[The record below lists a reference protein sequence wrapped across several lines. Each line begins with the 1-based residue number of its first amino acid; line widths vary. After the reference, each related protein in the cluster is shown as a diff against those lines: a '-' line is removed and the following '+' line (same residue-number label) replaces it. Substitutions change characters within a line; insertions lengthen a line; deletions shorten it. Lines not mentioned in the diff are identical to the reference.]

1 MPTPTS
7 SSSNG
12 PQNRM
17 KANTPDSSAAVPNA
31 AGSASSSTDLAA
43 NASRFRHR
51 KISVKQRLKIYRPH
65 DLKSL
70 NQNELQEREMMEIE
84 TGMEKNEEKEVHL
97 NRILQKGVDLSDES
111 RKRDYIPTPRAT
123 DTWKDFDKFYQG
135 GFREPSKYM
144 KFSATLEECCGV
156 PYSMDEKDEEFL
168 ATQIN
173 DGKEDGDE
181 KLSEDEF
188 EVLCSSFESAIH
200 ERQPFL
206 SMDPETILSFDEL
219 KPTLLK
225 TDLLN
230 QHLKQQ
236 LGRELGCREDQ
247 IFTTEFDSFDC
258 QTGTRSLL
266 RLIEKFGPR
275 IYDYW
280 KQRKTNSSNTEIFP
294 QLKFERPDEK
304 DDSNPYVCFR
314 RRDVRQPRKTRRV
327 DILNSQKLRLLQQE
341 LEHAKDMALLV
352 ARRER
357 VTLDLLEQN
366 MRIFDQRSDVKRL
379 KRSLGIRGEDEDL
392 VNHKRKRTNV
402 VVQSQMRQNAA
413 AAAATESAAS
423 SSTLSST
430 NATATSDSSVKRGL
444 KGRILKKNLE
454 QLAKSGQKLTK
465 QQLQQLQAPNL
476 AAASGKHTGYMH
488 TQQVQQ
494 AQQAQQTLHAQ
505 QAPQQQQSQVP
516 QSQQSQQSQQGQSI
530 QSHVY
535 VRLPSSKVPDI
546 ILEDVDNLLTS
557 KERSARKFVHDRM
570 EKRKLEDKDL
580 FNLTDDPYNPVFDI
594 MLPKDVLPNNSPFSS
609 IASSKYEIN
618 RSYYC
623 GNLPSYLS
631 GNTNDITAYN
641 HEGEKLP
648 SNNFKVKKLEVY
660 DPFQANN
667 EIHSREYPIKFRR
680 RVGRC
685 GIEYL
690 DRKPNHMENSVD
702 SVLNQF
708 LDFDAI
714 EAQEQN
720 PHETINV
727 YDSKWDEFS
736 RLYDKWKHDSPRNE
750 YGLKVLEEPSR
761 LNQIS
766 NETQVIR
773 FGTMLGSK
781 SYEQLRDV
789 TIKYR
794 QEYVTRM
801 RQQKLNQKQQQL
813 QRQQQQKQQQ
823 QQQEEEQR
831 QEQEQE
837 QEQEEQE
844 EQEERERNT
853 HYGRPL
859 PSSAT
864 SSVSQPSSKMEPSP
878 TMPKKV
884 NGISNQHHTKPHQ
897 GVPVTQ
903 KKSS

>member
-1 MPTPTS
+1 MPTPTN

-12 PQNRM
+12 TKNRI
-17 KANTPDSSAAVPNA
+17 KDHSPGSPATTPNVAA
-31 AGSASSSTDLAA
+31 AGSAGSSAEIAA

-51 KISVKQRLKIYRPH
+51 KISVKQRLKIYRPN

-97 NRILQKGVDLSDES
+97 NRILQKGANLSDES
-111 RKRDYIPTPRAT
+111 RKREYIPTPKAT
-123 DTWKDFDKFYQG
+123 ATWTDFDKFYQG
-135 GFREPSKYM
+135 RFKEPSSYI
-144 KFSATLEECCGV
+144 KFSATLEECCGA

-168 ATQIN
+168 EGKIN
-173 DGKEDGDE
+173 AGKEKEDE

-188 EVLCSSFESAIH
+188 EILCSSFESAIH

-206 SMDPETILSFDEL
+206 SMDPETILSFEEL

-225 TDLLN
+225 ADLLN
-230 QHLKQQ
+230 QQLKQQ
-236 LGRELGCREDQ
+236 LGKEIGYKEDQ
-247 IFTTEFDSFDC
+247 IFTTQLESIDC
-258 QTGTRSLL
+258 QSGIRPLSQV
-266 RLIEKFGPR
+266 IEKFGVQV
-275 IYDYW
+275 YEYW
-280 KQRKTNSSNTEIFP
+280 KQRKINSSNTEIFP
-294 QLKFERPDEK
+294 QLRFERPDEK

-327 DILNSQKLRLLQQE
+327 DILNSQKLRLLHQE

-352 ARRER
+352 ARREK

-366 MRIFDQRSDVKRL
+366 MRIFDQRSNVKRL

-392 VNHKRKRTNV
+392 VNHKRKRLNV
-402 VVQSQMRQNAA
+402 VAQSQMKQNAGA
-413 AAAATESAAS
+413 AGAAEAAVSSPAS
-423 SSTLSST
+423 SST
-430 NATATSDSSVKRGL
+430 NAVTTSDSSVKRGL

-454 QLAKSGQKLTK
+454 HLAKSGQKLTK
-465 QQLQQLQAPNL
+465 QQLQQLQAQNL
-476 AAASGKHTGYMH
+476 AIASGKHAGHMH
-488 TQQVQQ
+488 AQQVQQ
-494 AQQAQQTLHAQ
+494 AQQAQQALQAQ
-505 QAPQQQQSQVP
+505 QAQQAQQQQQQEQPQV
-516 QSQQSQQSQQGQSI
+516 QQSQQAQQGQSI

-546 ILEDVDNLLTS
+546 TLDDVDHLLTN
-557 KERSARKFVHDRM
+557 KERNARKFVHDRM

-594 MLPKDVLPNNSPFSS
+594 TLPKDVLPNNSPFSS

-623 GNLPSYLS
+623 GNLPAYLN
-631 GNTNDITAYN
+631 GNTDDITAYN

-660 DPFQANN
+660 DPFQTNN
-667 EIHSREYPIKFRR
+667 EIHSKEYPVKFRK

-685 GIEYL
+685 GIQYI
-690 DRKPNHMENSVD
+690 DRKPNHMEKSVD

-714 EAQEQN
+714 ESQEQN
-720 PHETINV
+720 PQETINV

-736 RLYDKWKHDSPRNE
+736 RLYDKWQHDSPRNE

-794 QEYVTRM
+794 QEYVARM
-801 RQQKLNQKQQQL
+801 RQQKLNQKQLQL
-813 QRQQQQKQQQ
+813 QQQ
-823 QQQEEEQR
+823 QQQQIQ

-837 QEQEEQE
+837 QELQQQEQE
-844 EQEERERNT
+844 QQQQSQHARS
-853 HYGRPL
+853 
-859 PSSAT
+859 PSLSAT
-864 SSVSQPSSKMEPSP
+864 SSLSQPSSKMESSP
-878 TMPKKV
+878 AMPKKV